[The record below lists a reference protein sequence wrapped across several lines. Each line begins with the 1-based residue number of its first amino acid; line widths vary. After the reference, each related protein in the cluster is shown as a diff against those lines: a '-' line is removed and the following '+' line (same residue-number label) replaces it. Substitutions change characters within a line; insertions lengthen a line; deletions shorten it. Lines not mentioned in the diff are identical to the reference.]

1 MSIATPCS
9 TGSKATFERIAQLL
23 NTAAFCVEEGAVLY
37 SKPIPGSTMT
47 LDQWLQLNK
56 NGHVVYASRLIQQ
69 SEDHPSYPVHAEYEV
84 TLPDDQA
91 EALALSW
98 LAESKLAQ
106 TVCQLRASLAAYNQ
120 DLYAA

>member
-1 MSIATPCS
+1 MSIATPICNA
-9 TGSKATFERIAQLL
+9 SKAAFGRIVQML

-37 SKPIPGSTMT
+37 SKPVPGSTMT

-56 NGHVVYASRLIQQ
+56 NGELVYASRLIQQ
-69 SEDHPSYPVHAEYEV
+69 EEDHPNYPVHAEYEV
-84 TLPDDQA
+84 VLPDDQA

-98 LAESKLAQ
+98 LAESNLEQ
-106 TVCQLRASLAAYNQ
+106 TVRQLRASLAAYNR